1 MATKILFK
9 VLSWGL
15 GHATRSLPLI
25 KQLIAE
31 RCDLTIASNGRC
43 LELLKLEVGD
53 AAGYIETPDMCTSF
67 LRDFS
72 WAFMIPKIPVELRRF
87 MRSIK
92 AENKLVR
99 DLVERYDFDMIL
111 SDTCYGAHDHR
122 VPSYLLCHHLRP
134 IWFWRARFLQDINE
148 AVSWQISKNFTKVLI
163 PDFEHDSLTG
173 SLSHDFVF
181 FERNKI
187 EYIGILSDFVKLS
200 VEQDIEYLVSISG
213 AEPQRSAFIRQILS
227 QLENFSGKTVV
238 LLGEPES
245 LGASYKIN
253 DHVTVLPFVLRKERD
268 NLMNRAKMIISRPGY
283 STIMDLIELG
293 KRKVVFIPARNHT
306 EQEYLARYHGKAN
319 DVYSVAQ
326 RKLDLERDVREA
338 ARRDAFCNVG
348 NGGGTRG
355 SVHRIMDI
363 VLNGRRAA
371 RHPSNGRDHV
381 QVANNKEVSDVE
393 RPIAVSRAA
402 SVGGAVRNA

>member
-1 MATKILFK
+1 MATKVLFK

-43 LELLKLEVGD
+43 LELLRLEVGD
-53 AAGYIETPDMCTSF
+53 QAGYIETQDMCTSF

-72 WAFMIPKIPVELRRF
+72 WVFMIPKIPVELMRF
-87 MRSIK
+87 MRSIRT
-92 AENKLVR
+92 ENRLVG
-99 DLVERYDFDMIL
+99 DLVKRYGFDIII
-111 SDTCYGAHDHR
+111 SDSCYGAYDHR

-134 IWFWRARFLQDINE
+134 IWFWRAGFLQDMNE
-148 AVSWQISKNFTKVLI
+148 AVSWHVSKNFTKVLI
-163 PDFEHDSLTG
+163 PDYEHNSLTG
-173 SLSHDFVF
+173 SLSHDFAF
-181 FERNKI
+181 FQRSKI

-200 VEQDIEYLVSISG
+200 VEEDIEYLVSISG
-213 AEPQRSAFIRQILS
+213 SEPQRSTFIRQILS

-245 LGASYKIN
+245 MGGSYKIN
-253 DHVTVLPFVLRKERD
+253 EHVTVLPFVLREERD
-268 NLMNRAKMIISRPGY
+268 ILMNRAKMIISRPGY

-293 KRKVVFIPARNHT
+293 KKKVMFIPTRNHT
-306 EQEYLARYHGKAN
+306 EQEYLASYHGKTN
-319 DVYSVAQ
+319 NVYSVAQ

-338 ARRDAFCNVG
+338 ARRDAFCNVSD
-348 NGGGTRG
+348 GGGTRG
-355 SVHRIMDI
+355 SVYRILDI

-371 RHPSNGRDHV
+371 
-381 QVANNKEVSDVE
+381 
-393 RPIAVSRAA
+393 
-402 SVGGAVRNA
+402 